1 MIVGK
6 IKTKLTKWG
15 NSVGLNIPKPL
26 RDTLEMKEGD
36 DIELEDKKS
45 YHIISGKDNLIPK

>member
-1 MIVGK
+1 MKLYKIIVAK
-6 IKTKLTKWG
+6 FKTKLTKWG

-36 DIELEDKKS
+36 DIELEDKND
-45 YHIISGKDNLIPK
+45 HIILRKR